1 MKDSFQTLKTLTT
14 KSGTYGYYDLQ
25 ELERKGVAEV
35 SRLPFSIRVMLESLL
50 RNEDGYQVTREDIEA
65 LARWRPD
72 PGEINVPLKLARVIL
87 QDFTGVPAVV
97 DLAAMRDA
105 IKAKGGDPK
114 RINPVVPADLVM
126 VSAVDF
132 SEMFAVPRG
141 VATDLVVRVSN
152 PKELATEVTE
162 DTESDVTLLSVLGDL
177 GG

>member
-72 PGEINVPLKLARVIL
+72 LGEINVPL
-87 QDFTGVPAVV
+87 
-97 DLAAMRDA
+97 
-105 IKAKGGDPK
+105 
-114 RINPVVPADLVM
+114 
-126 VSAVDF
+126 
-132 SEMFAVPRG
+132 
-141 VATDLVVRVSN
+141 
-152 PKELATEVTE
+152 
-162 DTESDVTLLSVLGDL
+162 
-177 GG
+177 